1 MESQIIN
8 NVTDW
13 WMFGATIGAGI
24 LTALVTIIT
33 VFYTNKWTAERYE
46 KDKIYQNQK
55 NNLVIIKPILRF
67 CSFSN
72 IIDEVITYNMRER
85 ILVLSSEKDGFDFY
99 DDDDKLYSLNHR
111 FFCIKNEAR
120 HQIHSVKIDINSR
133 ITTESN
139 ATIDVN
145 YSNFIKLLRS
155 NEEIILRAHSTEQR
169 NKLWEELENNRQ
181 VGLWFSCN
189 INYLTNADEQVCYQY
204 EAKIQNIPG
213 QRTEYGVS
221 NNAKISII
229 KDEYKILEKV
239 TLNTNE
245 KPSVFRNV
253 QDNILID
260 RVRYTHKKIGE
271 AQAQGLM
278 SQIMPPF
285 GNKNNQNVASTS
297 DIEKAF
303 KDI

>member
-1 MESQIIN
+1 M
-8 NVTDW
+8 
-13 WMFGATIGAGI
+13 
-24 LTALVTIIT
+24 
-33 VFYTNKWTAERYE
+33 
-46 KDKIYQNQK
+46 
-55 NNLVIIKPILRF
+55 
-67 CSFSN
+67 
-72 IIDEVITYNMRER
+72 
-85 ILVLSSEKDGFDFY
+85 
-99 DDDDKLYSLNHR
+99 
-111 FFCIKNEAR
+111 
-120 HQIHSVKIDINSR
+120 
-133 ITTESN
+133 
-139 ATIDVN
+139 
-145 YSNFIKLLRS
+145 
-155 NEEIILRAHSTEQR
+155 
-169 NKLWEELENNRQ
+169 
-181 VGLWFSCN
+181 
-189 INYLTNADEQVCYQY
+189 
-204 EAKIQNIPG
+204 
-213 QRTEYGVS
+213 S

-303 KDI
+303 KDT

>member
-99 DDDDKLYSLNHR
+99 DDDDKLYSFNHR

-181 VGLWFSCN
+181 VELWFSCN

-213 QRTEYGVS
+213 QKTEYGVS
-221 NNAKISII
+221 NNAKISVI
-229 KDEYKILEKV
+229 KDEYKILDKV
-239 TLNTNE
+239 TLNSNE
-245 KPSVFRNV
+245 KPSVFRNI

-260 RVRYTHKKIGE
+260 RVSYTHKKNRGST
-271 AQAQGLM
+271 G
-278 SQIMPPF
+278 SRTHVS
-285 GNKNNQNVASTS
+285 NNAT
-297 DIEKAF
+297 F
-303 KDI
+303 

>member
-1 MESQIIN
+1 M
-8 NVTDW
+8 
-13 WMFGATIGAGI
+13 
-24 LTALVTIIT
+24 
-33 VFYTNKWTAERYE
+33 
-46 KDKIYQNQK
+46 
-55 NNLVIIKPILRF
+55 
-67 CSFSN
+67 
-72 IIDEVITYNMRER
+72 
-85 ILVLSSEKDGFDFY
+85 
-99 DDDDKLYSLNHR
+99 
-111 FFCIKNEAR
+111 
-120 HQIHSVKIDINSR
+120 
-133 ITTESN
+133 
-139 ATIDVN
+139 
-145 YSNFIKLLRS
+145 RS

-181 VGLWFSCN
+181 VELWFSCN

-245 KPSVFRNV
+245 KPSVFRNI

>member
-99 DDDDKLYSLNHR
+99 DDDDKLYSFNHR
-111 FFCIKNEAR
+111 FFVLKMKPAIK
-120 HQIHSVKIDINSR
+120 
-133 ITTESN
+133 
-139 ATIDVN
+139 
-145 YSNFIKLLRS
+145 Y
-155 NEEIILRAHSTEQR
+155 
-169 NKLWEELENNRQ
+169 
-181 VGLWFSCN
+181 
-189 INYLTNADEQVCYQY
+189 
-204 EAKIQNIPG
+204 IQ
-213 QRTEYGVS
+213 
-221 NNAKISII
+221 
-229 KDEYKILEKV
+229 
-239 TLNTNE
+239 
-245 KPSVFRNV
+245 
-253 QDNILID
+253 
-260 RVRYTHKKIGE
+260 
-271 AQAQGLM
+271 
-278 SQIMPPF
+278 
-285 GNKNNQNVASTS
+285 
-297 DIEKAF
+297 
-303 KDI
+303 